1 MSSNHTPTQLQPG
14 RVRERL
20 GALEEDVGDNED
32 GLDTLRS
39 DIHTIKYVLF
49 AIAGMRVGDLTG
61 LLELIK
67 TLL

>member
-1 MSSNHTPTQLQPG
+1 VSSNHTTDLSPG

-32 GLDTLRS
+32 ALGTLRS

-49 AIAGMRVGDLTG
+49 AIAGMRAGDLTG

>member
-1 MSSNHTPTQLQPG
+1 VSSNHTTDLSPG

-20 GALEEDVGDNED
+20 GALEENVGDNED
-32 GLDTLRS
+32 GLESLRS

-49 AIAGMRVGDLTG
+49 AIAGMRAGDLTG

>member
-1 MSSNHTPTQLQPG
+1 VSSNHTTDLSPG

-32 GLDTLRS
+32 SLSTLRS

-49 AIAGMRVGDLTG
+49 AIAGMRAGDLTG

>member
-1 MSSNHTPTQLQPG
+1 M
-14 RVRERL
+14 RERID
-20 GALEEDVGDNED
+20 ALEEDVGENED
-32 GLDTLRS
+32 ALGTLRS

-49 AIAGMRVGDLTG
+49 AIAGMRAGDLTG

>member
-1 MSSNHTPTQLQPG
+1 
-14 RVRERL
+14 VRERL

-32 GLDTLRS
+32 ALGTLRS
-39 DIHTIKYVLF
+39 DIHTIKYILF
-49 AIAGMRVGDLTG
+49 AIAGMRAGDMTG